1 MHPVTD
7 ELVAA
12 ATAGEPGALRSIYES
27 LAPRVSGYL
36 RSRGSADREGLTHEV
51 FLTLFHR
58 LPELVGGAAGLRTF
72 AFSLAHARVVDEL
85 RARRRQPVTVPYL
98 PETDQR
104 SSDSAETE
112 AVRAQGTEQ
121 ALALVGSLSE
131 GQREVVLL
139 RVVAGLSLEET
150 AAALGRSVDAVKQ
163 LQRRGLLA
171 LRAALHDLGVTP
183 GPDSR

>member
-1 MHPVTD
+1 VHPITD

-12 ATAGEPGALRSIYES
+12 AAAGEPGALRSIYET

-36 RSRGSADREGLTHEV
+36 RSHGSSDPEGLTQDV

-58 LPELVGGAAGLRTF
+58 MPGITGGAAGLRTF
-72 AFSLAHARVVDEL
+72 TFSLAHARVVDEL
-85 RARRRQPVTVPYL
+85 RARTRQPVTVPYL

-104 SSDSAETE
+104 VADSAETV
-112 AVRAQGTEQ
+112 AVRTLGAEHV
-121 ALALVGSLSE
+121 LALVERLND

-150 AAALGRSVDAVKQ
+150 ATTTGRSIGAVKQ

-171 LRAALHDLGVTP
+171 LRDIAHDHGVTP
-183 GPDSR
+183 GPDPR

>member
-7 ELVAA
+7 ELVAQA
-12 ATAGEPGALRSIYES
+12 AAGEPGALHSIYEA

-36 RSRGSADREGLTHEV
+36 RSHGSSDPEGLTQEV

-58 LPELVGGAAGLRTF
+58 MPDLTGGATGLRTF
-72 AFSLAHARVVDEL
+72 AFSLAHARIVDEL
-85 RARRRQPVTVPYL
+85 RARRRQPVNVAYAPDSD
-98 PETDQR
+98 ER
-104 SSDSAETE
+104 ASDSAETVV
-112 AVRAQGTEQ
+112 VRALGTEQ
-121 ALALVGSLSE
+121 ALALVDSLND

-150 AAALGRSVDAVKQ
+150 ATTLGRSVGAVKQ

-171 LRAALHDLGVTP
+171 LRSTAHDLGVTP
-183 GPDSR
+183 

>member
-12 ATAGEPGALRSIYES
+12 ATDGEPGALRSIYEA

-36 RSRGSADREGLTHEV
+36 RSHGSSDPEGLTQDV

-58 LPELVGGAAGLRTF
+58 LPDLTGGAAGLRTF
-72 AFSLAHARVVDEL
+72 TFSLAHARVVDEL
-85 RARRRQPVTVPYL
+85 RTRQRQPRSVPYE
-98 PETDQR
+98 PATDQR
-104 SSDSAETE
+104 TSDSAETV
-112 AVRAQGTEQ
+112 AVRTLGTQQ
-121 ALALVGSLSE
+121 ALALVEGLNQ
-131 GQREVVLL
+131 GQRDVVLL

-150 AAALGRSVDAVKQ
+150 ATTLGRSVGSVKQ

-171 LRAALHDLGVTP
+171 LRATAHDLGVTP
-183 GPDSR
+183 GTDRR

>member
-1 MHPVTD
+1 VHPVTD

-12 ATAGEPGALRSIYES
+12 AAAGEPGALRSIYET
-27 LAPRVSGYL
+27 LAPRVLGYL
-36 RSRGSADREGLTHEV
+36 RSHGSTDPEGLTQEV

-58 LPELVGGAAGLRTF
+58 LSDLSGGASGLRTF

-85 RARRRQPVTVPYL
+85 RARQRQPVSVPYL
-98 PETDQR
+98 PESDER
-104 SSDSAETE
+104 ASDSAETV
-112 AVRAQGTEQ
+112 AVRTLGDEQ
-121 ALALVGSLSE
+121 ALALVDHLNQ

-150 AAALGRSVDAVKQ
+150 AAALGRSVGAVKQ

-171 LRAALHDLGVTP
+171 LRSTAHDLGVTP
-183 GPDSR
+183 RPDRR